1 LVKEPGPEPG
11 QGLALL
17 TLVTGLLIHP
27 YKCGLARLQ
36 RCVELQPSPG
46 ATPSC
51 LKINISIVILYIQLT
66 RDKNIPPAQ

>member
-36 RCVELQPSPG
+36 RCAELQASPG
-46 ATPSC
+46 ATPC
-51 LKINISIVILYIQLT
+51 LTVNISIVILYIQLT
-66 RDKNIPPAQ
+66 RDKNIRPAQ